1 MVRDSLNDFL
11 NNDRVPVKPSLDI
24 LKDGEPDT
32 VKYYEKLWCVLCDG
46 NTEGDGYKINTRKFE
61 FIAGTVV
68 PGNGGPDAETF
79 AHSRRLKEYSYTLSP
94 VDSDIQANAALPR
107 VDESKLYRY
116 KFLSKTLPDPK
127 AIYVIKGKEYAC
139 LRLTAHFTV
148 DGMSELIEGEF
159 YEIVG

>member
-1 MVRDSLNDFL
+1 M
-11 NNDRVPVKPSLDI
+11 
-24 LKDGEPDT
+24 E
-32 VKYYEKLWCVLCDG
+32 
-46 NTEGDGYKINTRKFE
+46 
-61 FIAGTVV
+61 
-68 PGNGGPDAETF
+68 
-79 AHSRRLKEYSYTLSP
+79 
-94 VDSDIQANAALPR
+94 

-127 AIYVIKGKEYAC
+127 DIYVIKGKRYAC